1 MSTLIIR
8 NFPDDAHTAL
18 KVMAANQL
26 GRRGSVEG
34 LARKLLVEAAKLK
47 GPGLGVQFAAINA
60 ELRADLAA
68 AGESFTNEEI
78 EAVFKRFDEQSEP
91 ATFE

>member
-34 LARKLLVEAAKLK
+34 LARNLLVEAAKLK
-47 GPGLGVQFAAINA
+47 GPGLGTRFAAISA
-60 ELRADLAA
+60 ELRADLEA
-68 AGESFTNEEI
+68 AGESFTNEEVDSI
-78 EAVFKRFDEQSEP
+78 FKRSAEQAEP
-91 ATFE
+91 AKFE